1 MEVVEL
7 FFYGSDWCRD
17 RYASTAAPIVGK
29 KNSSP
34 IYRITMNPSGKV
46 LKSSGNVVPFKQP
59 VPADALHAGRERL
72 VEDQARLAKVEA
84 SCELAR
90 QSLVEAKAAVER
102 LDADERSAWERYA
115 ETTDAPEPKPDED
128 RRRELNRKLALAEAD
143 ARGAKNAALGVA
155 PRLREIV
162 SRLKRSAFRRKRSL
176 HF

>member
-115 ETTDAPEPKPDED
+115 ETTDAAEP
-128 RRRELNRKLALAEAD
+128 
-143 ARGAKNAALGVA
+143 
-155 PRLREIV
+155 
-162 SRLKRSAFRRKRSL
+162 
-176 HF
+176 